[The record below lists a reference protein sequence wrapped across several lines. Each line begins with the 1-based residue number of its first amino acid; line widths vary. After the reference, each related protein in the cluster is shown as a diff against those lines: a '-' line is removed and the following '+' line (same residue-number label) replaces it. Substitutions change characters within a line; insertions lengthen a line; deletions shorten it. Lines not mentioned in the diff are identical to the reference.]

1 MSYREPISNPHY
13 SIPSWSESA
22 VERIWVMDDLLRE
35 QYCNSIL
42 LTLAFYDLIC
52 IRKPS
57 ALMTV
62 ANKGVIMRKKRP
74 VRWQNP
80 NGSIADLQG
89 VV

>member
-1 MSYREPISNPHY
+1 MSYREQILNPHY
-13 SIPSWSESA
+13 SIPSWSETT

-42 LTLAFYDLIC
+42 LTLAFHDLIC

-57 ALMTV
+57 ALMAV
-62 ANKGVIMRKKRP
+62 ANKAVKMRKKRP
-74 VRWQNP
+74 VRWQQP
-80 NGSIADLQG
+80 NDSITDLQG